1 MNKTITVG
9 LGTIILVIASATA
22 LFFVWKAGPK
32 DEIQIPSN
40 LKSLQKEGT
49 GKTQEKTIVIP
60 AEYVSA
66 TGTVEGIDTAKKALT
81 FKNEE
86 GKSVVVTYST
96 ATTIYG
102 MKDGKPEAK
111 TENDIRKGE
120 DISVQYDTARD
131 NAATSIMVGGKWAK
145 I

>member
-32 DEIQIPSN
+32 DEVNIPSSQ
-40 LKSLQKEGT
+40 KSSQKEEM
-49 GKTQEKTIVIP
+49 GKTQEKIIVIP

-66 TGTVEGIDTAKKALT
+66 TGTVENIDTAKKSLT

-86 GKSVVVTYST
+86 GKSTTVTYST
-96 ATTIYG
+96 ATTIYR

-111 TENDIRKGE
+111 TENDIKKGE

-131 NAATSIMVGGKWAK
+131 NAATSIMVGSKWVK